1 VYIMKQD
8 QHLYLSLYILRHVA
22 SGEFGGDDAAN
33 ERRGAKAA
41 CEEDVFEA
49 VTAADELRD
58 L

>member
-1 VYIMKQD
+1 MKQD